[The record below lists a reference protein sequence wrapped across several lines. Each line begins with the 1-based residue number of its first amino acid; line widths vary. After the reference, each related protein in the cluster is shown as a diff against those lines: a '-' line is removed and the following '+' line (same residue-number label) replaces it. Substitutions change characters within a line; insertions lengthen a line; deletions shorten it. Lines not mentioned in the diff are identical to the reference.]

1 MRKYAFSQA
10 LVKPAS
16 HLSHL
21 ARPIRGRPH
30 VGYFSIQQSY
40 TILHSFH
47 VIQKDEPKLPKPAKK
62 QQESKDPTP
71 LAVVESEDSSA
82 KSSIVPSSSSSSC
95 SEKEHDAS
103 AVASE
108 VPIPIAKYQ
117 HFCRIYFFL
126 NPKTFS
132 HNNF

>member
-1 MRKYAFSQA
+1 MSK
-10 LVKPAS
+10 
-16 HLSHL
+16 L
-21 ARPIRGRPH
+21 AK
-30 VGYFSIQQSY
+30 S
-40 TILHSFH
+40 
-47 VIQKDEPKLPKPAKK
+47 
-62 QQESKDPTP
+62 QQENKDPTP

-103 AVASE
+103 EVASE
-108 VPIPIAKYQ
+108 VPIAKYQ
-117 HFCRIYFFL
+117 HFCWIYFFL

>member
-1 MRKYAFSQA
+1 M
-10 LVKPAS
+10 
-16 HLSHL
+16 
-21 ARPIRGRPH
+21 
-30 VGYFSIQQSY
+30 
-40 TILHSFH
+40 
-47 VIQKDEPKLPKPAKK
+47 PKPAKN
-62 QQESKDPTP
+62 QEENKDPTP

-108 VPIPIAKYQ
+108 VPIANYQ

-126 NPKTFS
+126 NYKTFC

>member
-1 MRKYAFSQA
+1 M
-10 LVKPAS
+10 
-16 HLSHL
+16 
-21 ARPIRGRPH
+21 
-30 VGYFSIQQSY
+30 
-40 TILHSFH
+40 
-47 VIQKDEPKLPKPAKK
+47 PKPAKK
-62 QQESKDPTP
+62 QQENKAPTA

-103 AVASE
+103 EVPSEVASE
-108 VPIPIAKYQ
+108 VPIAKYQ